1 MKLYYLP
8 GACSLASH
16 IALREAG
23 VTFDAVKVG
32 RDKKTAD
39 GADFLTINPKGY
51 VPALVLDDGQ
61 VLTETPA
68 LLPYIADRNPG
79 AGLAPPAGD
88 MQRYRLQ
95 EWLTFLNSEVH
106 KNFSPFFNP
115 AATEPTKELA
125 KANLLRR
132 LGWTNEV
139 LTGRSFLVGDRFTV
153 ADVYLFVILNWCQY
167 AGLDLGQWP
176 ALKDFH
182 ARIAARPHVQA
193 AMKAEGL
200 LK

>member
-23 VTFDAVKVG
+23 LTFDAIKVG
-32 RDKKTAD
+32 RDKKTAN
-39 GADFLTINPKGY
+39 GEDFLTINPKGY

-79 AGLAPPAGD
+79 SGLAPPAGD
-88 MQRYRLQ
+88 LRRFRLH

-106 KNFSPFFNP
+106 KNFTPFFNP
-115 AATEPTKELA
+115 AATEAAKETG

-132 LGWTNEV
+132 LAWTNEA
-139 LTGRSFLVGDRFTV
+139 LGGKASLLGDGFTV
-153 ADVYLFVILNWCQY
+153 ADAYLFVILSWCQY

-176 ALKDFH
+176 ALKSLH
-182 ARIAARPHVQA
+182 TRVAARPHVQA